1 MKCQSCSSRWRRL
14 VLKEQQHFEKQEEM
28 YWQVL
33 FLMITNKDYG
43 KKNVVFDNN
52 IKNILLCGENFK
64 FYVLE
69 VKHVKENI
77 YNVSRIF

>member
-1 MKCQSCSSRWRRL
+1 
-14 VLKEQQHFEKQEEM
+14 
-28 YWQVL
+28 
-33 FLMITNKDYG
+33 MITNKDYG
-43 KKNVVFDNN
+43 KKNFVFDNN

-69 VKHVKENI
+69 VKRVKENI